1 MKIIDKILAKQN
13 SLHENRQPVIAFL
26 GDSVTQGCFEIYV
39 EQGQLLTAFRA
50 EDGYVTKVKTLLGML
65 YPAVPVSIINAGIS
79 GQNAELGLERLERDV
94 LSYQPDLVVVCFG
107 LNDAAEGADR
117 LPAYEAALKK
127 IFTRIQETG
136 AEVIFMTPNTRSDYT
151 DYHNAN
157 ETIEQVIRTVSQGE
171 RDGLLRLFLDSA
183 RRIAGEMNV
192 PVCDC
197 HALWELMRSRGV
209 NTNKLLSNE
218 VNHPTKELHW
228 MFAYE
233 LVRTML
239 ER

>member
-107 LNDAAEGADR
+107 LNDATEDAEMFAKMFEEAFNIKPEIRMIGPIIGAH
-117 LPAYEAALKK
+117 LGPNAVALT
-127 IFTRIQETG
+127 FL
-136 AEVIFMTPNTRSDYT
+136 
-151 DYHNAN
+151 AN
-157 ETIEQVIRTVSQGE
+157 E
-171 RDGLLRLFLDSA
+171 
-183 RRIAGEMNV
+183 
-192 PVCDC
+192 
-197 HALWELMRSRGV
+197 SR
-209 NTNKLLSNE
+209 K
-218 VNHPTKELHW
+218 
-228 MFAYE
+228 Y
-233 LVRTML
+233 
-239 ER
+239 

>member
-1 MKIIDKILAKQN
+1 MKIIDKMIAKQN
-13 SLHENRQPVIAFL
+13 SLADHRQPVIAFL

-50 EDGYVTKVKTLLGML
+50 EDGYVTKVKTLLGLL
-65 YPAVPVSIINAGIS
+65 YPSVPVSVINAGIS
-79 GQNAELGLERLERDV
+79 GQNAELGLARLERDV
-94 LSYQPDLVVVCFG
+94 LSYNPDLVVVCFG
-107 LNDAAEGADR
+107 LNDAAEGAER
-117 LPAYEAALKK
+117 LPAYEAALTE
-127 IFTRIQETG
+127 IFTRVKETG
-136 AEVIFMTPNTRSDYT
+136 AEVIFMTPNTRSDYE
-151 DYHNAN
+151 DYHNSN
-157 ETIEQVIRTVSQGE
+157 GTIEQVIRTISQGE

-183 RRIAGEMNV
+183 RRIAGEMDV

>member
-1 MKIIDKILAKQN
+1 MKIINKILAKN
-13 SLHENRQPVIAFL
+13 NNLADQPVIAFL
-26 GDSVTQGCFEIYV
+26 GDSITQGCFELYMEDNELKPV
-39 EQGQLLTAFRA
+39 FRA
-50 EDGYVTKVKTLLGML
+50 EDGYVAKVKTLLGLL

-79 GQNAELGLERLERDV
+79 GQDAKLGLARLERDV
-94 LSYQPDLVVVCFG
+94 LSYKPDLVVVCFG
-107 LNDAAEGADR
+107 LNDATGGAEY
-117 LPAYEAALKK
+117 LSAYEAALKE
-127 IFTRIQETG
+127 IFTRVKETG
-136 AEVIFMTPNTRSDYT
+136 AEIIFMTPNTRSDYT
-151 DYHNAN
+151 DYHHTN
-157 ETIEQVIRTVSQGE
+157 EVIERVIRTISQGE

-183 RRIAGEMNV
+183 RRIAGEMDI

-197 HALWELMRSRGV
+197 HALWELMRNCGV

>member
-1 MKIIDKILAKQN
+1 MKIIDKILAKQA

-50 EDGYVTKVKTLLGML
+50 EDGYVTKVKSLLGIL
-65 YPAVPVSIINAGIS
+65 YPSVPVSIINAGIS

-94 LSYQPDLVVVCFG
+94 LSYKPDLVVVCFG
-107 LNDAAEGADR
+107 LNDSAEGLER
-117 LPAYEAALKK
+117 LSAYEEALKK
-127 IFTRIQETG
+127 IFTRVQETG
-136 AEVIFMTPNTRSDYT
+136 AEVIFMTPNTRSDYE

-157 ETIEQVIRTVSQGE
+157 ETIEQVIRIVSKGE
-171 RDGLLRLFLDSA
+171 RDGLLRVFLDSA
-183 RRIAGEMNV
+183 RRIAGKMNI

-197 HALWELMRSRGV
+197 HALWELMRAKGV